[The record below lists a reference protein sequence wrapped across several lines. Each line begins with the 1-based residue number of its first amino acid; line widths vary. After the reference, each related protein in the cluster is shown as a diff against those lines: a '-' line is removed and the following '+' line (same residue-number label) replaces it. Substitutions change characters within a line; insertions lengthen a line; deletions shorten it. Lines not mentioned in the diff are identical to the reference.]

1 MAKLEK
7 YQMYIGGEWTDPA
20 SGEWFESINPF
31 TGKPWALF
39 ARGNA
44 EDAGRAVAAAKKALN
59 LPQWRDLTATG
70 RGHLLRRL
78 GDLIAEN
85 ADRLAEIE
93 VKDNGKLIAEMSMQ
107 LKYVPQWYY
116 YFAGLGPEAGD
127 HVDDALGK
135 ARFLDQLDEFEGRGG
150 GELARFQHHC
160 IARR

>member
-59 LPQWRDLTATG
+59 SPQWRDLTATG

-78 GDLIAEN
+78 GDLIAKN

-93 VKDNGKLIAEMSMQ
+93 VKDNGKLIAEMGMQ

-116 YFAGLGPEAGD
+116 YFAGLADKIEGAVLPIDKPD
-127 HVDDALGK
+127 HFAYTVH
-135 ARFLDQLDEFEGRGG
+135 
-150 GELARFQHHC
+150 ELSLIHISEPTRPY
-160 IARR
+160 